1 MSGRAASK
9 LSVGI
14 ILAFIASGSASV
26 PAAANDYRDSYGNS
40 EYYGNFYG
48 HDRGHDQR
56 RVDSDNSDDQTPGQS
71 QHHHH
76 AHPISG
82 NECSS
87 DAAAGQNCGGN
98 P

>member
-1 MSGRAASK
+1 MSGPAASK
-9 LSVGI
+9 LSAGI
-14 ILAFIASGSASV
+14 ILAFIAAGSASV

-40 EYYGNFYG
+40 EYYGNYYR
-48 HDRGHDQR
+48 HDGGHDQSR
-56 RVDSDNSDDQTPGQS
+56 ADSDNSEDQIPGQS
-71 QHHHH
+71 QHQHH

-87 DAAAGQNCGGN
+87 DAIAGQDCGGN